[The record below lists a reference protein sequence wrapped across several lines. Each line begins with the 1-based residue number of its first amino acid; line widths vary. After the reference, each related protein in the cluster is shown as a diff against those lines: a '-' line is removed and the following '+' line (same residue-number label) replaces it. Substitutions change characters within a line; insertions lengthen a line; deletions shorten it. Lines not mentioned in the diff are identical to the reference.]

1 MIRRISRLFYGTTE
15 ICISGSNAERFLNLC
30 QFQEIPLRNIKREG
44 SRYRADM
51 LAKDYFRLRPVIKKT
66 GICPKITKR
75 SGLPF
80 YLKKRR
86 KRKILLLCALL
97 FAGMLYYLSGF
108 LWRIE
113 FDGCYY
119 HTKEQLREF
128 LREEG
133 IMEGIR
139 KNKADCTEIEER
151 IRSEFTDIGWV
162 SAELSG
168 TVMKIHIKE
177 TRMPSMNSDQVID
190 GLGNAWEEETG
201 HIVAAA
207 DGIVAE
213 ITVKSGMANV
223 RAGDVVK
230 AGDILISGVLDI
242 TGDDG
247 SITARHAVLADGVV
261 RLKCVE
267 EYSRSVPMT
276 YEQKVYTG
284 RSRQG
289 IVLEILG
296 RKIFSYN
303 PSKSYQNCDIIT
315 EMGQYCIGENFY
327 LPVVC
332 AKTTFAEYELTQAER
347 TREEAELAADQLL
360 LRYLEEKKE
369 GGSVILDKQLT
380 PRFTKTQCVLE
391 GWLVFNESAWEYRSI
406 TSDEWRLDYGN
417 EYNTE
422 ND

>member
-1 MIRRISRLFYGTTE
+1 MIRRIRRFFYGTTR
-15 ICISGSNAERFLNLC
+15 IRISGSNAERFLNLC
-30 QFQEIPLRNIKREG
+30 QFQDVLLWDIKREG
-44 SRYRADM
+44 SRYCADM
-51 LAKDYFRLRPVIKKT
+51 LAKDFFRLRPIIKKT

-75 SGLPF
+75 CGLPF

-86 KRKILLLCALL
+86 KKKILLVCALL
-97 FAGMLYYLSGF
+97 FAGMIYYLSGF

-119 HTKEQLREF
+119 HTQEQLREF

-139 KNKADCTEIEER
+139 KNQADCTEIEER
-151 IRSEFTDIGWV
+151 IRSKFTDIGWV

-177 TRMPSMNSDQVID
+177 TRMPSMNTDQVVD

-207 DGIVAE
+207 DGIVTE
-213 ITVKSGMANV
+213 ITVKSGTANV
-223 RAGDVVK
+223 RTGDVVK
-230 AGDILISGVLDI
+230 KGDILIDGVLDI

-247 SITARHAVLADGVV
+247 SIVARHAVLADGTV

-267 EYSRSVPMT
+267 EYKQSVPMT
-276 YEQKVYTG
+276 YEEKVYTG

-289 IVLEILG
+289 ITLEILG

-303 PSKSYQNCDIIT
+303 PSNSYQNCDIIT

-332 AKTTFAEYELTQAER
+332 AKTTLKEYTLAEVVR
-347 TREEAELAADQLL
+347 TKEEAELYADQLL
-360 LRYLEEKKE
+360 LRYLKEKKE
-369 GGSVILDKQLT
+369 SGAVILDKQLT
-380 PRFTKTQCVLE
+380 PRFTNTQCVLE
-391 GWLVFNESAWEYRSI
+391 GWLIFNESAWEYRSI
-406 TSDEWRLDYGN
+406 TSDEWRLDSGN
-417 EYNTE
+417 EHNTD